1 MSAIIIV
8 SLFVIA
14 TGTLWALNAFTK
26 GDITGGVTGSLFT
39 ITILAFAIFVFVRG
53 NKDLRNG
60 YPLQDER
67 SKRVLEKA
75 SSKAFYVSLYL
86 LLAIGFLSGDLIKF
100 RDVSQATSIAVGGM
114 TLLFALFWVY
124 YNKKEI

>member
-1 MSAIIIV
+1 MKPENDAEVKGKARMSAIIIV

-14 TGTLWALNAFTK
+14 TGTLWSINTFTK

-86 LLAIGFLSGDLIKF
+86 LLAIGFLSGGPSGHYLSL
-100 RDVSQATSIAVGGM
+100 R
-114 TLLFALFWVY
+114 
-124 YNKKEI
+124 N